1 MNRVRRFPWPGLGSK
16 FAVADILC
24 GLALPP
30 RHFITRLSPQLLYS
44 APGCQARPGQ
54 PQLCSPPH
62 SKAWRTPVIPLFGRG
77 HSFAPALHKPALPRA
92 GGVKDGA
99 ATTKGGLSLT
109 APSTV
114 ACWMPLGPRTS
125 SMPLAGPCFSSGW
138 TRRPSQ
144 DGMRKM
150 KRNNLRGVLTVAH
163 TVGTSCGAISLHP
176 SSREGHL
183 PPEAAETS
191 SCVSVSRIGPAA
203 PSGRGSLLLRPLE
216 LGAINPDAVHDDG
229 EPARQRHDCP
239 FQPAVLG
246 DLHGPGLEP

>member
-1 MNRVRRFPWPGLGSK
+1 MIHNSLPLSLGAFVGISAASL
-16 FAVADILC
+16 F
-24 GLALPP
+24 GP
-30 RHFITRLSPQLLYS
+30 R
-44 APGCQARPGQ
+44 CQARPGQ
-54 PQLCSPPH
+54 PQFCSPY

-77 HSFAPALHKPALPRA
+77 HSFAPALHKSVLPRA

-114 ACWMPLGPRTS
+114 ACWMPLGPRNS

-138 TRRPSQ
+138 TRWPSQ

-191 SCVSVSRIGPAA
+191 SCVSVSRIGRRRHQAEAAFSFVHWNSVPSTQMRCMMTASLRASATIALFNPRFLAIFMAQALSHDHLTLRVITVWA
-203 PSGRGSLLLRPLE
+203 PS
-216 LGAINPDAVHDDG
+216 
-229 EPARQRHDCP
+229 
-239 FQPAVLG
+239 
-246 DLHGPGLEP
+246 